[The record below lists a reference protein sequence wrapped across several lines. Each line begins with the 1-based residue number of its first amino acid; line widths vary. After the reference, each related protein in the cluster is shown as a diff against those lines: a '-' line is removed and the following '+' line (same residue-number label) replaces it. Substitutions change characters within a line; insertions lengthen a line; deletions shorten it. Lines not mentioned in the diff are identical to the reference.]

1 MNTKTACRLDRCCG
15 GARRGGRG
23 RCRSAWPCR
32 ARTSLINSAEVV
44 IVGAGLAGLA
54 CAQRLARAGLDVLI
68 QPAVRMKPLTT
79 FWHTGAEPPTRQ
91 RLLHLDADHPCDQGR
106 PTGAGAAVAG
116 SAACWTQRQA
126 VRRR

>member
-1 MNTKTACRLDRCCG
+1 MAV
-15 GARRGGRG
+15 
-23 RCRSAWPCR
+23 P

-54 CAQRLARAGLDVLI
+54 CAQRLARAGMDVLI

-91 RLLHLDADHPCDQGR
+91 RLLHLDADLRGPVVNTAVMTTVA
-106 PTGAGAAVAG
+106 PTYAPAQLATS
-116 SAACWTQRQA
+116 SADSSG
-126 VRRR
+126 

>member
-1 MNTKTACRLDRCCG
+1 VNTKTACRLDRCCG

-44 IVGAGLAGLA
+44 TVGAGLAGLA
-54 CAQRLARAGLDVLI
+54 CAQRLARAGMDVLI

-79 FWHTGAEPPTRQ
+79 FWHTARSRRPASGCCISTPTS
-91 RLLHLDADHPCDQGR
+91 G
-106 PTGAGAAVAG
+106 
-116 SAACWTQRQA
+116 
-126 VRRR
+126 VRW